1 MGEFIK
7 KFKEINHSMLPSVG
21 GKGANL
27 GEMASAGFPIPDG
40 FCITTKAYLNL
51 IEQSSEMNRIFDQLA
66 EISADDQEQ
75 IRELGKQIREH
86 LTSIEMP
93 NDIAQSIIKAW
104 KNTGE
109 QYAYAVRSS
118 ATAEDLPTASFAGQ
132 QETFLNVK
140 GKESLLHAVKE
151 CWASLF
157 TDRAIT
163 YRAKNQFD
171 HRSVFLS
178 VVVQRMVFP
187 EVSGIMFTADP
198 INGHRRTVSID
209 ASFGLGEALVS
220 GLVSADLYQVRDQK
234 IIQKRIATKKLAILP
249 VSEGGTITIDLPEEK
264 QNEQSLSDEYI
275 LKLAE
280 IGRKVESHYG
290 SPQDIEW
297 CLVDGEIFI
306 VQSRPITSLYPVPE
320 VADDHLHVMFSF
332 GHQQMMTNAM
342 KPLALSIW
350 KTLFP
355 FGKDKV
361 GEESRATLDAGSRLF
376 MDVTPVMYL
385 KPARKILPRVISN
398 IDERISSA
406 LNEVVHRESFLK
418 SARVNPAVPKTALRF
433 VGPILWNAFN
443 NIWFR
448 NLQKQRTEF
457 VQMIDDSIKQ
467 GEQALANKS
476 GVELIEAI
484 QQDAG
489 PLLYNLFR
497 HGLSR
502 PLTGILSLAI
512 LKKLTKKWLGEEV
525 DLHLLNKSLP
535 GNITS
540 EMGLQMGDLAD
551 IVRKYPEVYA
561 YLETAKDETFFAG
574 LQTVHGGEEFAKA
587 FQSYLNQFGMRCPGE
602 IDITQPRWAEKPTL
616 LVSGILSHIRS
627 VREGEH
633 RQNFA
638 EGEREAQQF
647 AEELITKIRKTPF
660 GSMKAKI
667 ISRLIYDFRNLMG
680 MREHPKY
687 SLIQHITLYKQH
699 ILQVADKL
707 VKQGILLEKED
718 IYYFSLSELKELVQ
732 GKMTSVQ
739 KLIQQRK
746 DQFELDEK
754 RTPPRVMTSEGEIV
768 ETAAENA
775 LAPEG
780 ALIGTPVSSG
790 QVEGYARV
798 VLKPEEAKL
807 HEGEILIAPFTDPGW
822 TPLFHSARGLVMEV
836 GGMMTH
842 GAVVAREYGIPAV
855 VGIDQ
860 ATTKIRDGQY
870 IRVDGTNGFVEIIG
884 DENHE

>member
-1 MGEFIK
+1 MGKFIK
-7 KFKEINHSMLPSVG
+7 KFDEIDHSMLGSVG

-27 GEMASAGFPIPDG
+27 GEMASAGFLIPNG
-40 FCITTKAYLNL
+40 FCVTTEAYLDL
-51 IEQSSEMNRIFDQLA
+51 IANSSEMNHLFESLSEVSA
-66 EISADDQEQ
+66 EDQEQ
-75 IRELGKQIREH
+75 IRELGKQIRKH
-86 LTSIEMP
+86 LTMINMP
-93 NDIAQSIIKAW
+93 NEIAQSIIQAW
-104 KNTGE
+104 KDTGD
-109 QYAYAVRSS
+109 QYTYAVRSS
-118 ATAEDLPTASFAGQ
+118 ATAEDLPIASFAGQ

-140 GKESLLHAVKE
+140 GQEALLHAVQE

-163 YRAKNQFD
+163 YRAKNEFD
-171 HRSVFLS
+171 HRSVYLS

-220 GLVSADLYQVRDQK
+220 GLVSADLYQVRDQE
-234 IIQKRIATKKLAILP
+234 IIQKKIATKKIAILP
-249 VSEGGTITIDLPEEK
+249 VPEGGTIITGLPEEK

-280 IGRKVESHYG
+280 MGKRVESHYG

-306 VQSRPITSLYPVPE
+306 VQSRPITSLYPVPK

-342 KPLALSIW
+342 KPLALSVW

-376 MDVTPVMYL
+376 MDVTPLMYL
-385 KPARKILPRVISN
+385 KPARKILPHVISN
-398 IDERISSA
+398 IDVRISSA
-406 LNEVVHRESFLK
+406 LKEVVHRESFLK
-418 SARVNPAVPKTALRF
+418 SAKVNPAVPITVLRF
-433 VGPILWNAFN
+433 VGPIIWNAL
-443 NIWFR
+443 NIMWFR
-448 NLQKQRTEF
+448 DLKKQQAGL

-467 GEQALANKS
+467 SVQALANKS

-484 QQDAG
+484 VQDAG
-489 PLLYNLFR
+489 LLLYNLFR
-497 HGLSR
+497 YGLSR
-502 PLTGILSLAI
+502 PLTGILSLSV
-512 LKKLTKKWLGEEV
+512 LRKLTNKWLGEEV

-540 EMGLQMGDLAD
+540 EMGLEMGDLAD
-551 IVRKYPEVYA
+551 IVRKYPQVYS
-561 YLETAKDETFFAG
+561 YLETAKNETFFTG
-574 LQTVHGGEEFAKA
+574 LEGVLGGAEFAKN
-587 FQSYLNQFGMRCPGE
+587 FQSFLNRFGMRCSGE
-602 IDITQPRWAEKPTL
+602 IDITQPRWEEKPTL

-627 VREGEH
+627 VGEGEH
-633 RQNFA
+633 RKNFA
-638 EGEREAQQF
+638 EGEVEAQQF
-647 AEELITKIRKTPF
+647 AKELIAKVRKTPF

-687 SLIQHITLYKQH
+687 SMVQHITLYKKH
-699 ILQVADKL
+699 ILQEADRL
-707 VKQGILLEKED
+707 VKQGTLLEAED
-718 IYYFSLSELKELVQ
+718 IYYFSLPELKDLLQ
-732 GKMTSVQ
+732 GKLTSVQ

-746 DQFELDEK
+746 DQFKIDEK
-754 RTPPRVMTSEGEIV
+754 RIPPRVMTSEGEIV

-807 HEGEILIAPFTDPGW
+807 QKGEILIAPFTDPGW

-870 IRVDGTNGFVEIIG
+870 IRVDGTNGFVEIIE
-884 DENHE
+884 DKNHE

>member
-1 MGEFIK
+1 MSKFIK
-7 KFKEINHSMLPSVG
+7 KFIEIDHAMLGSVG

-27 GEMASAGFPIPDG
+27 GEMAKAGFPIPDG
-40 FCITTKAYLNL
+40 FCITTEAYLDL
-51 IEQSSEMNRIFDQLA
+51 IENSSEMNRLFDQLS
-66 EISADDQEQ
+66 EVSADDQAQ
-75 IRELGKQIREH
+75 IRELGQQIREH
-86 LTSIEMP
+86 LMAISMP
-93 NDIAQSIIKAW
+93 EEITESIIQAW
-104 KNTGE
+104 KETGDG
-109 QYAYAVRSS
+109 YAYAVRSS

-140 GKESLLHAVKE
+140 GKEALLHAVQE

-163 YRAKNQFD
+163 YRAKNEFD
-171 HRSVFLS
+171 HRSVYLS

-198 INGHRRTVSID
+198 INGHRGTVSID

-220 GLVSADLYQVRDQK
+220 GLVSADLYQVRDQE
-234 IIQKRIATKKLAILP
+234 IIQKKIAIKKIAILP
-249 VSEGGTITIDLPEEK
+249 VPEGGTITTDLPEE
-264 QNEQSLSDEYI
+264 QQTEQSLSDKSI
-275 LKLAE
+275 LKLAD
-280 IGRKVESHYG
+280 IGKRIEAHYK

-306 VQSRPITSLYPVPE
+306 VQSRPITSLYPVPK

-342 KPLALSIW
+342 KPLSLSVW

-361 GEESRATLDAGSRLF
+361 GNESGSTLDAGGRLF

-385 KPARKILPRVISN
+385 KPARKILPILLSN
-398 IDERISSA
+398 IDERISRA
-406 LNEVVHRESFLK
+406 VKEVVHRESFLK
-418 SARVNPAVPKTALRF
+418 SAKVNPAVPKTALRF
-433 VGPILWNAFN
+433 VGPVLWNAFLN
-443 NIWFR
+443 LWFR
-448 NLQKQRTEF
+448 DLQKQRAGL
-457 VQMIDDSIKQ
+457 VQMIDDSIKRS
-467 GEQALANKS
+467 EQSLANKN

-484 QQDAG
+484 RQDAG
-489 PLLYNLFR
+489 LLLYNLFKN
-497 HGLSR
+497 GLSR
-502 PLTGILSLAI
+502 PLTGILSMVI
-512 LKKLTKKWLGEEV
+512 LRKLTYKWLGKGVET

-540 EMGLQMGDLAD
+540 EMGLEMGDLAD
-551 IVRKYPEVYA
+551 VVRKYPEVSA
-561 YLETAKDETFFAG
+561 YLETAKDDTFFAG
-574 LQTVHGGEEFAKA
+574 LKGLRGGEEFTKA
-587 FQSYLNQFGMRCPGE
+587 FKSFLDRFGMRCPGE
-602 IDITQPRWAEKPTL
+602 IDIMQPRWAEKPTL
-616 LVSGILSHIRS
+616 LISGILGHIRS
-627 VREGEH
+627 VGEGEH

-638 EGEREAQQF
+638 KGEVEAQQF
-647 AEELITKIRKTPF
+647 AEELIAKVRQTSF
-660 GSMKAKI
+660 GAMKAKI

-687 SLIQHITLYKQH
+687 SLIQHITLYKEH
-699 ILQVADKL
+699 ILQEAKRL
-707 VKQGILLEKED
+707 VEQGVLVEAED
-718 IYYFSLSELKELVQ
+718 IYYFSLPELQELLQ
-732 GKMTSVQ
+732 GKMASVQ
-739 KLIQQRK
+739 ELIQQRK
-746 DQFELDEK
+746 DQFRLDEK

-790 QVEGYARV
+790 QVEGYARI
-798 VLKPEEAKL
+798 VLKPEEAQL

-822 TPLFHSARGLVMEV
+822 TPLFHSAKGLVMEV

-860 ATTKIRDGQY
+860 ATTKIQDGQY
-870 IRVDGTNGFVEIIG
+870 IRVDGTNGFVEVIK
-884 DENHE
+884 